1 MRSIRFLMMARTQ
14 LPNLAL
20 PRSPE
25 DGLAGSGSAFDK
37 QFTAGTRA
45 VGIAGEGQDFGVT
58 VPRLRSLGASEGNRR
73 DVGGTLRAA
82 GPAPACRIARC
93 VLEGGAPA
101 AMGRRASRRRTR
113 TASSGAAGVRRRS
126 FAVLAGTTGRP
137 RSGEFH
143 RGRPP
148 LSADPDQS
156 RDDGG
161 VRPGGHGPRVDTCP
175 GPTTPRSVGR
185 RRGTWTTSTGQS
197 SRLDISEPKHST
209 STAGTR
215 SSPS

>member
-1 MRSIRFLMMARTQ
+1 MQPAPHVSATCPQSAGYRCHPRHRSG
-14 LPNLAL
+14 P
-20 PRSPE
+20 
-25 DGLAGSGSAFDK
+25 G
-37 QFTAGTRA
+37 
-45 VGIAGEGQDFGVT
+45 
-58 VPRLRSLGASEGNRR
+58 PRLRSLRANEGNRR

-82 GPAPACRIARC
+82 GPAPARRIARC

-113 TASSGAAGVRRRS
+113 TASAGAAGVRRRS

-143 RGRPP
+143 RSRPP

-161 VRPGGHGPRVDTCP
+161 VRPGGHGPRIDTCP

-185 RRGTWTTSTGQS
+185 TTADTSTTSTGQS
-197 SRLDISEPKHST
+197 SRLDTSEPRQST